1 MLIDIMFRN
10 FRILAVVPATD
21 IDRARAWYEEKLGLV
36 PIEEPIGRLYYE
48 APDGSCLLIVPT
60 AFPGA
65 NSTAAGWDVTDID
78 TVIAELRAR
87 GVEFIDYDLPGYK
100 TTNGVMVDGGYK
112 MAWFRDS
119 EGNTLGINEYI
130 GD

>member
-1 MLIDIMFRN
+1 MFRE
-10 FRILAVVPATD
+10 FRILAIVPATD

-36 PIEEPIGRLYYE
+36 PTDEPIGRLYYE
-48 APDGSCLLIVPT
+48 APDGSSLLIVPT

-65 NSTAAGWDVTDID
+65 KSTAAGWDVTDID
-78 TVIAELRAR
+78 GVISELRAR
-87 GVEFIDYDLPGYK
+87 GVTFIDYDLPGYK
-100 TTNGVMVDGGYK
+100 TTDGVMVDRGYK

-130 GD
+130 GE